1 MEFLKALWEVIS
13 PVLFWFILTPLVIVF
28 GSLIIWPFESLGGKV
43 NKGIGHL
50 LKGRPKIFKA
60 YDYVGV
66 FVVLGWLA
74 GMVYI
79 LDKFM

>member
-1 MEFLKALWEVIS
+1 
-13 PVLFWFILTPLVIVF
+13 LFWFILTPLVIVF
-28 GSLIIWPFESLGGKV
+28 GSLIIWPFESIGGKV
-43 NKGIGHL
+43 NRRIEHL

-66 FVVLGWLA
+66 FVVLGWLI
-74 GMVYI
+74 GMVYV